1 MDYRTIPEL
10 EDYFDQ
16 TIQAQRNTRLNEA
29 LDFLREV
36 SELIEDDRLSAT
48 DTEYI
53 AYLDRYC
60 SQSRPVRIHREDLL
74 QLLIPEEASPD
85 PLVSGDPPMGP
96 FRAEVVF
103 GAFYM
108 LIRASLDDTTDF
120 FTLLEYLKEFEAEL
134 SDRPMY
140 QYLRSEVYLR
150 GFKTD
155 HYRTA
160 ISSVNSIIDDSC
172 TNPQFYSNF
181 ARGVVSFYYSGP
193 TGNLGI
199 RTLSN
204 ERSEVLSVAEAY
216 LQKAVTLPPDD
227 SEFHAIRSEI
237 LELMNDFETAE
248 KEINRA
254 LELHPEEEDSDA
266 GDAYNYYKQLNSL
279 RETRRNA
286 ERADRAPEEAKS
298 ELEDF
303 KSSTEELENELKE
316 RMERFRN
323 QTLRSIGFFAG
334 LIAVVV
340 TSAQAILSTLSV
352 AEASRV
358 SLVLTGGLVV
368 AFSGLGVVL
377 SEESND
383 WVRLLVVA
391 ILGILLIGVGL
402 LMPQL
407 VDGTLSI
414 LG

>member
-16 TIQAQRNTRLNEA
+16 TIQGQRNPRLNEA

-48 DTEYI
+48 DTEYV

-85 PLVSGDPPMGP
+85 PLGFGDPPMGP
-96 FRAEVVF
+96 FRAEVAF

-108 LIRASLDDTTDF
+108 LIHASLDDTTDF
-120 FTLLEYLKEFEAEL
+120 FTLLEYLREFEAEF
-134 SDRPMY
+134 SDRPIY

-193 TGNLGI
+193 TGNLDI
-199 RTLSN
+199 QTLPN

-216 LQKAVTLPPDD
+216 SQKAVTLSPDD
-227 SEFHAIRSEI
+227 SEFHAIRSEV
-237 LELMNDFETAE
+237 LELMDDFAAAE
-248 KEINRA
+248 EEINRA
-254 LELHPEEEDSDA
+254 LELHPEEADSVAD
-266 GDAYNYYKQLNSL
+266 DAYSYYKQLNSL

-286 ERADRAPEEAKS
+286 ERADRALEEAKS
-298 ELEDF
+298 ELEEF
-303 KSSTEELENELKE
+303 KNSTEELEGELKE

-377 SEESND
+377 SEENN
-383 WVRLLVVA
+383 WGRLAIAA
-391 ILGILLIGVGL
+391 ILGLLLIGVGL
-402 LMPQL
+402 LTPQL
-407 VDGTLSI
+407 VDGTISI